1 MRFPGRLVASGLLV
15 LAGMVGVLGED
26 WPQFLGPRQDG
37 TSLETG
43 LVRAIP
49 TNGLPVVWER
59 PIGTGYSAPSLI
71 SGMLVTFH
79 REKNEEII
87 EAMDPATGAS
97 RWRHGYPSAYRDPYG
112 YNNGP
117 RCAPILTEQRVYTFG
132 AEGKLTCVERATGKR
147 VWQRDTAKDFNVP
160 EAFFGVGST
169 PILEGGLLLV
179 MVGGQ
184 TDAGVVAFDPET
196 GATRWESVG
205 RKNWQGLPMHGWPGE
220 LKVDWREWEKAASY
234 ASLRT
239 ATVNGERVLFA
250 CMRQG
255 LVALNPT
262 NGAVHFSRWFRAR
275 VDDSVNAMTPVVDGN
290 QVLISSA
297 YFRSGSV
304 MLRMEP
310 GNRVFTEAW
319 KGLGLEMHWSQPILV
334 DGHLF
339 GFSGR
344 NEPDAV
350 LRCVEW
356 ATGKVKWER
365 NERWPA
371 HSAEQPPVFG
381 RGSFILAE
389 GRLIAL
395 GEGGLL
401 GMFEQS
407 SVECRELGRWQVPS
421 MKYPCWAAPILSDRR
436 LFLRSE
442 DRLVC
447 LNAAR

>member
-1 MRFPGRLVASGLLV
+1 MRAF
-15 LAGMVGVLGED
+15 GED

-43 LVRAIP
+43 LVRSIP
-49 TNGLPVVWER
+49 TNGLPIVWER

-71 SGMLVTFH
+71 SGMLVAFH

-97 RWRHGYPSAYRDPYG
+97 LWKHAYPSAYRDPYG

-117 RCAPILTEQRVYTFG
+117 RCAPILTERRVYTFG
-132 AEGKLTCVERATGKR
+132 AEGKLTCVERGSGKR

-169 PILEGGLLLV
+169 PVLEGGLLLV

-205 RKNWQGLPMHGWPGE
+205 RKNWQGLPMHGWPGD
-220 LKVDWREWEKAASY
+220 LKVDWREWEKTASY

-275 VDDSVNAMTPVVDGN
+275 VDESVNAMTPVVAGN

-297 YFRSGSV
+297 YYRSGSV
-304 MLRMEP
+304 MLQMEP

-319 KGLGLEMHWSQPILV
+319 KGMGLEMHWSQPILV
-334 DGHLF
+334 DGHLY

-344 NEPDAV
+344 NEPDSI

-356 ATGKVKWER
+356 TTGKVKWER
-365 NERWPA
+365 SERWLA

-401 GMFEQS
+401 GMFEPS

-447 LNAAR
+447 LNASR

>member
-1 MRFPGRLVASGLLV
+1 
-15 LAGMVGVLGED
+15 
-26 WPQFLGPRQDG
+26 
-37 TSLETG
+37 
-43 LVRAIP
+43 
-49 TNGLPVVWER
+49 
-59 PIGTGYSAPSLI
+59 
-71 SGMLVTFH
+71 
-79 REKNEEII
+79 
-87 EAMDPATGAS
+87 
-97 RWRHGYPSAYRDPYG
+97 
-112 YNNGP
+112 
-117 RCAPILTEQRVYTFG
+117 
-132 AEGKLTCVERATGKR
+132 
-147 VWQRDTAKDFNVP
+147 
-160 EAFFGVGST
+160 
-169 PILEGGLLLV
+169 
-179 MVGGQ
+179 
-184 TDAGVVAFDPET
+184 
-196 GATRWESVG
+196 
-205 RKNWQGLPMHGWPGE
+205 
-220 LKVDWREWEKAASY
+220 
-234 ASLRT
+234 
-239 ATVNGERVLFA
+239 
-250 CMRQG
+250 
-255 LVALNPT
+255 
-262 NGAVHFSRWFRAR
+262 
-275 VDDSVNAMTPVVDGN
+275 
-290 QVLISSA
+290 
-297 YFRSGSV
+297 

-344 NEPDAV
+344 NEPDAI

-401 GMFEQS
+401 GMFEPS
-407 SVECRELGRWQVPS
+407 RVECRELGRWQVPS

>member
-1 MRFPGRLVASGLLV
+1 MAVGLL
-15 LAGMVGVLGED
+15 LWAGATHVFGED

-49 TNGLPVVWER
+49 TNGLPIVWER

-132 AEGKLTCVERATGKR
+132 AEGKLTCVERASGKR

-169 PILEGGLLLV
+169 PVLEGGLLLV

-205 RKNWQGLPMHGWPGE
+205 RKNWQGMPMHGWPGD
-220 LKVDWREWEKAASY
+220 LKVDWREWEKTASY

-239 ATVNGERVLFA
+239 ATVNGEGVLFA

-275 VDDSVNAMTPVVDGN
+275 VDDSVNAMTPVVVGN

-304 MLRMEP
+304 MLQMES

-334 DGHLF
+334 DGHLH

-356 ATGKVKWER
+356 ATGKVQWER
-365 NERWPA
+365 SERWPA

-401 GMFEQS
+401 GMFEPS
-407 SVECRELGRWQVPS
+407 PVECRELGRWQVPS
-421 MKYPCWAAPILSDRR
+421 LKYPCWAAPILSDRR

>member
-1 MRFPGRLVASGLLV
+1 MTFPGRLFAGALLV

-49 TNGLPVVWER
+49 TNGLPVVWDR
-59 PIGTGYSAPSLI
+59 PIGTGYSAPSLL
-71 SGMLVTFH
+71 SGMLVVFH

-87 EAMDPATGAS
+87 EALDPVTGAS

-117 RCAPILTEQRVYTFG
+117 RCAPILTQQRVYTFG

-205 RKNWQGLPMHGWPGE
+205 RKNWQGLPMHGWPGD
-220 LKVDWREWEKAASY
+220 LKVEWREWEKTASY

-310 GNRVFTEAW
+310 GNRVFAEMW
-319 KGLGLEMHWSQPILV
+319 KGLGLEMHWSQPMLL
-334 DGHLF
+334 DGHLY

-381 RGSFILAE
+381 RGSFLLAE

-401 GMFEQS
+401 GMFEPTPA
-407 SVECRELGRWQVPS
+407 ECRELGRWQVPS

>member
-1 MRFPGRLVASGLLV
+1 MTFPGRFCAGALLV

-49 TNGLPVVWER
+49 TNGLPVLWDR
-59 PIGTGYSAPSLI
+59 PIGTGYSAPSLL
-71 SGMLVTFH
+71 SGMLVVFH

-87 EAMDPATGAS
+87 EALDPATGAS

-117 RCAPILTEQRVYTFG
+117 RCAPILTQQRVYTFG

-205 RKNWQGLPMHGWPGE
+205 RKNWQGLPMHGWPGD
-220 LKVDWREWEKAASY
+220 LKVEWREWEKTASY

-310 GNRVFTEAW
+310 GNRVFAEMW
-319 KGLGLEMHWSQPILV
+319 KGLGLEMHWSQPMLL
-334 DGHLF
+334 DGHLY

-344 NEPDAV
+344 NEPDAF

-356 ATGKVKWER
+356 STGKVKWER
-365 NERWPA
+365 NERWVP

-381 RGSFILAE
+381 RGSFLLAE

-401 GMFEQS
+401 GMFEPTPT
-407 SVECRELGRWQVPS
+407 ECRELGRWQVPS

>member
-1 MRFPGRLVASGLLV
+1 MTFPGRLVAGALLV
-15 LAGMVGVLGED
+15 LAGMLGVLGED

-49 TNGLPVVWER
+49 TNGLPVVWDR
-59 PIGTGYSAPSLI
+59 PIGTGYSAPSLL
-71 SGMLVTFH
+71 SGMLVVFH

-87 EAMDPATGAS
+87 EALDPATGAS

-117 RCAPILTEQRVYTFG
+117 RCAPILTQQRVYTFG

-205 RKNWQGLPMHGWPGE
+205 RKNWQGLPMHGWPGD
-220 LKVDWREWEKAASY
+220 LKVEWREWEKTASY

-310 GNRVFTEAW
+310 GNRVFAETW
-319 KGLGLEMHWSQPILV
+319 KGLGLEMHWSQPMLLN
-334 DGHLF
+334 GHLY

-350 LRCVEW
+350 LRCAEW

-381 RGSFILAE
+381 RGSFLLAE

-401 GMFEQS
+401 GMFEPTPA
-407 SVECRELGRWQVPS
+407 ECQELGRWQVPS

>member
-1 MRFPGRLVASGLLV
+1 MTFPGRLVAGGLLV
-15 LAGMVGVLGED
+15 LAGMVGVLAED

-49 TNGLPVVWER
+49 TNGLPVVWDR
-59 PIGTGYSAPSLI
+59 PIGTGYSAPSLL
-71 SGMLVTFH
+71 SGMLVVFH

-87 EAMDPATGAS
+87 EALDPATGAS

-196 GATRWESVG
+196 GVTRWESVG
-205 RKNWQGLPMHGWPGE
+205 RKNWQGLPMHGWPGD
-220 LKVDWREWEKAASY
+220 LKVEWREWEKTASY

-310 GNRVFTEAW
+310 GNRVFAETW
-319 KGLGLEMHWSQPILV
+319 KGMGLEMHWSQPMLLN
-334 DGHLF
+334 GHLY

-344 NEPDAV
+344 NEPDAI

-356 ATGKVKWER
+356 STGKVKWER

-389 GRLIAL
+389 GLLIAL

-401 GMFEQS
+401 GMFEPTPA
-407 SVECRELGRWQVPS
+407 ECRELGRWQVPS

-447 LNAAR
+447 LNVAR

>member
-1 MRFPGRLVASGLLV
+1 MTFPGRLFAGALLV

-49 TNGLPVVWER
+49 TNGLPVVWDR
-59 PIGTGYSAPSLI
+59 PIGTGYSAPSLL
-71 SGMLVTFH
+71 SGMLVVFH

-87 EAMDPATGAS
+87 EALDPVTGAS

-117 RCAPILTEQRVYTFG
+117 RCAPILTQQRVYTFG

-205 RKNWQGLPMHGWPGE
+205 RKNWQGLPMHGWPGD
-220 LKVDWREWEKAASY
+220 LKVEWREWEKTASY

-239 ATVNGERVLFA
+239 ATVNGERLLFA

-310 GNRVFTEAW
+310 GNRVFAEMW
-319 KGLGLEMHWSQPILV
+319 KGLGLEMHWSQPMLL
-334 DGHLF
+334 DGHLY

-381 RGSFILAE
+381 RGSFLLAE

-401 GMFEQS
+401 GMFEPTPA
-407 SVECRELGRWQVPS
+407 ECRELGRWQVPS